1 MALVEQLSLHCFTI
15 ICDSLRSA
23 EVMLS
28 ITTLSPTVEID
39 YSNEQKRIING
50 SCEPYQIPPLALALD
65 CESFL
70 CRLCYISFLFSRHS
84 LSNRLWNH
92 IPCCTQTIEQGI
104 LHP

>member
-28 ITTLSPTVEID
+28 ITLSPTVEID

-50 SCEPYQIPPLALALD
+50 SCEPYQIPPLALALN
-65 CESFL
+65 CESLL
-70 CRLCYISFLFSRHS
+70 CRLCYISRHS

-92 IPCCTQTIEQGI
+92 IPCCTQTVEQGI
-104 LHP
+104 FHP